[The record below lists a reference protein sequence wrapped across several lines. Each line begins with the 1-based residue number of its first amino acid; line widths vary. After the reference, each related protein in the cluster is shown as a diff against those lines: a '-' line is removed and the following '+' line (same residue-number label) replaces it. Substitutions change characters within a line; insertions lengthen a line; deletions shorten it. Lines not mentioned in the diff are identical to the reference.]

1 MNVDVGS
8 VSPMTAGPTPG
19 PAGPAAEPGTAAS
32 GSGTVAAAV
41 AASGA
46 AAVVPVVP
54 SPVDE
59 PSQPQSSARS
69 GRRLRPPLVLLVP
82 AGIAGVVALLPLAYL
97 VVRASER
104 GAGVVADV
112 LLRDRTAL
120 LVLRSLGL
128 AGAVTAVCLVVGV
141 SLAGL
146 VARTALPGRKVW
158 AVLVALPLA
167 VPSYV
172 AAFCWLS
179 LFPRLDGFFGSA
191 LVLSLVSYPYVYLPV
206 VAALARIDP
215 AQEEVARTLGRGPLR
230 TFLSVT
236 VRQLRPAAAGGGL
249 LVALYVL
256 SDFGAVAMLRYDVFT
271 RVIYTSYRSSF
282 DPTPAAI
289 LSCVLVVLTVIILGA
304 ETRTRGRARYASLG
318 GATRRPRLVALGAWA
333 APAVAWCAAV
343 VGLAIGL
350 PLVALAYWLGR
361 GSSAGLDVA
370 ELSSAAV
377 GTLWVSALGALLA
390 VALAL
395 PVGVL
400 AGRYRTRSASVFEQ
414 AAYAGHALPGIVVAL
429 SLVFLAVRY
438 ARPVYQEL
446 PVLVLAYAVL
456 FLPAAVAAVRA
467 SVAQCPPV
475 LEDVARTLGRT
486 PSGVLRSVTLPLAG
500 PGVAAGAVLVFLTCM
515 KELPATLL
523 LRPTGLETLATR
535 LWSNTEVG
543 AYAGAA
549 PFAVALLVLAALPTA
564 LLGHAARPA
573 LGQVRHE

>member
-1 MNVDVGS
+1 MSLGVDRPTVAPAPDAATTPDS
-8 VSPMTAGPTPG
+8 AGPTNRPG
-19 PAGPAAEPGTAAS
+19 R
-32 GSGTVAAAV
+32 
-41 AASGA
+41 
-46 AAVVPVVP
+46 
-54 SPVDE
+54 
-59 PSQPQSSARS
+59 SA
-69 GRRLRPPLVLLVP
+69 PLVLLVP
-82 AGIAGVVALLPLAYL
+82 GVLAAAVALLPLAYL
-97 VVRASER
+97 AVRASER

-112 LLRDRTAL
+112 LLRDRTL
-120 LVLRSLGL
+120 ELVLRSLAL
-128 AGAVTAVCLVVGV
+128 AGAVTAACLVVGV

-146 VARTALPGRKVW
+146 ITRTALPGRKVW

-179 LFPRLDGFFGSA
+179 LFPRLDGFVGSA
-191 LVLSLVSYPYVYLPV
+191 LVLTLVSYPYVYLPV
-206 VAALARIDP
+206 VAALSRIDP
-215 AQEEVARTLGRGPLR
+215 AHEEVARSLGRGAVR
-230 TFLSVT
+230 TFVSVT
-236 VRQLRPAAAGGGL
+236 VRQIRPAAAGGGL

-289 LSCVLVVLTVIILGA
+289 LSCVLVALTVIILWA

-318 GATRRPRLVALGAWA
+318 GSARRHRLVPLGRWAL
-333 APAVAWCAAV
+333 PAVAWCSAV

-361 GSSAGLDVA
+361 GTSAGVDVA

-377 GTLWVSALGALLA
+377 STLGVSALGALLA

-395 PVGVL
+395 PVGAL
-400 AGRYRTRSASVFEQ
+400 AGRYRTRTARLLEQ

-438 ARPVYQEL
+438 AQPVYQEL

-475 LEDVARTLGRT
+475 LEDVARSLGRT
-486 PSGVLRSVTLPLAG
+486 PAGVLRSVTLPLAG

-535 LWSNTEVG
+535 LWSHTEVG

-564 LLGHAARPA
+564 LLGRRW
-573 LGQVRHE
+573 GQVRHE